1 MEQIIQTYGKV
12 FLSAVS
18 VTLLAVLLLTTIS
31 DEAGNRGIFR
41 ILGGYLESEMKVSEK
56 PEEFQTMEIE
66 NQKSA
71 PEISIIQSGT
81 FSVGTIKCTEF
92 LKAADYQ
99 GKELPVKLL
108 KLENPAGEEMEGQ
121 SQWENGRMEVR
132 EPGIYTLTVQAMDED
147 NRKTVSVIRIP
158 VNPARGFG

>member
-41 ILGGYLESEMKVSEK
+41 ILGGYLEAEMKVSAK
-56 PEEFQTMEIE
+56 PEEFQTMETE

-71 PEISIIQSGT
+71 PEISMVQSGM

-92 LKAADYQ
+92 LKAVDYQ

-108 KLENPAGEEMEGQ
+108 KLENPAGEEMEEQ
-121 SQWENGRMEVR
+121 SQWENGRMEIK